1 MDLDLIPCEVV
12 QAARSFP
19 EIERAPGP
27 LASVVGQTTRRVT
40 RAEQD
45 GGERERRIAV
55 AAG

>member
-19 EIERAPGP
+19 EIERTPGP
-27 LASVVGQTTRRVT
+27 LASVVGQSTRRVT